1 MRARKLTAGL
11 LTLATSVAVIAAV
24 AAATAPTA
32 SAQYAQKWVTSWA
45 AAPQGPYPSGNA
57 VAQPDLSFAFP
68 TPSANDQTFR
78 LIVHP
83 DLWSPATRV
92 RFTNVFGAQPVTFD
106 GVFIGLQKSGATIEP
121 GTNTPV
127 TFNGGGGSVTV
138 QPGQSVWSD
147 PVPLRFVRG
156 GGGGQQYGRDPQY
169 LAGRRLAIS
178 FHTVGQTGPMTWHAK
193 AVTTSYVSDPGA
205 GSVGAAEDDAAL
217 PTSTTSWYF
226 VDALDMAAPVD
237 TQLVVALGDSITDGT
252 SSTINGDDR
261 WPDVLARRLHER
273 YGRRVVVVN
282 EGIGGNQI
290 IGPATYS
297 ISDPFSGGPAAVQ
310 RVGRDVL
317 SLSGV
322 TAVIWL
328 EGTNDVTAGAAAPDI
343 EAGMKAV
350 VGLLRASLP
359 GIRVVG
365 GTITSEVGAAG
376 NGGTPAAA
384 AERQELNAFIR
395 TSGLFDAVA
404 DFDAVTVDP
413 QTGAL
418 RAKFVPNTS
427 VGGPGDYVHP
437 NRAGYLAMGYAIDLA
452 SLVRPFP

>member
-1 MRARKLTAGL
+1 MSPSRLIAC
-11 LTLATSVAVIAAV
+11 LAPFLVSVAVGPA
-24 AAATAPTA
+24 A
-32 SAQYAQKWVTSWA
+32 SAQYALKWVTSWA
-45 AAPQGPYPSGNA
+45 ASPQGPYPSGNA

-68 TPSANDQTFR
+68 MPSANDQTFR

-83 DLWSPATRV
+83 DLWSEATRV
-92 RFTNVFGAQPVTFD
+92 RFTNVFGTQPVTFD
-106 GVFIGLQKSGATIEP
+106 GIFIGLQKIGATIEP

-127 TFNGGGGSVTV
+127 SFGGRGSVTI

-147 PVPLRFVRG
+147 PVRLRFVRDG
-156 GGGGQQYGRDPQY
+156 YGRDETY
-169 LAGRRLAIS
+169 LAGRKLAIS

-193 AVTTSYVSDPGA
+193 AVTTSYVSDPGS
-205 GSVGAAEDDAAL
+205 GSVGQAENDAAL

-226 VDALDMAAPVD
+226 VDALDMAAPSD

-261 WPDVLARRLHER
+261 WPDVLARRMHER

-297 ISDPFSGGPAAVQ
+297 VSSPASSGPSAIQ
-310 RVGRDVL
+310 RLGRDVL

-322 TAVIWL
+322 TAVIWF
-328 EGTNDVTAGAAAPDI
+328 EGTNDVTAGAAASDI
-343 EAGMKAV
+343 EAGMKTV
-350 VGLLRASLP
+350 VSQLRTSIP
-359 GIRVVG
+359 GVRIVG
-365 GTITSEVGAAG
+365 ATITSEVGAAG
-376 NGGTPAAA
+376 NGGTLAAA
-384 AERQELNAFIR
+384 AERQVLNAFIR
-395 TSGLFDAVA
+395 TSGLFDAVV

-418 RAKFVPNTS
+418 KAKFVPNTS
-427 VGGPGDYVHP
+427 VGGAGDYVHP
-437 NRAGYLAMGYAIDLA
+437 NRAGYLAMGYAIDLT
-452 SLVRPFP
+452 SLVRPLFSPR